1 MRKNFSKLK
10 CLRCRIPLRFDG
22 VGRPRVYCDSCNLLI
37 SREQSLD
44 YRIRNRKFINKRH
57 QELRLLYPEREKRY
71 YKKYHRR
78 RVALKRQI
86 EDAIFDDV
94 LKHPRKWLNMS
105 KK

>member
-37 SREQSLD
+37 S
-44 YRIRNRKFINKRH
+44 RKFINKRH